1 MLMFYVLIFSE
12 GRSPNLIY
20 LVFSNIFKHA
30 WRLKKKKAILDLN
43 VNNGFHWIPV
53 IFTCFSS

>member
-1 MLMFYVLIFSE
+1 MFYVFIFSE
-12 GRSPNLIY
+12 GRSSNLIY
-20 LVFSNIFKHA
+20 ILCLLISLNMHGD
-30 WRLKKKKAILDLN
+30 LKKKKAILDLN